1 MGFLEMEMR
10 DKESTDIVFRI
21 GDVMDAITA
30 IIAII
35 AMAVIISYF
44 IMMPAFS
51 ITHRQ
56 VLCY

>member
-1 MGFLEMEMR
+1 MR

-21 GDVMDAITA
+21 GDAMDAITA